1 MHRPLTLSAL
11 IALAALGAALGLSP
25 STGAQPVQA
34 ASHGFGVDAAG
45 DDEGGGGGGGGTDGK
60 KKRRRCVQE
69 KEDRVQAAG
78 DGGGGED
85 EEQDEDAPPEFSAEF
100 YKRKFK
106 LDVSADGLDGD
117 QLPISIEKVCR
128 VPKRLARQAAQ
139 LAGGDGI
146 ALITDRTKVFLVG
159 DGRGDEMEGERGPR
173 LEGEEALGAVD
184 GADTATLKVRLLRNN
199 RWGED
204 EDGEPVPTFKTRKV
218 KVTD

>member
-11 IALAALGAALGLSP
+11 IALAALGAALGLSA

-34 ASHGFGVDAAG
+34 ASHGFGVDARG
-45 DDEGGGGGGGGTDGK
+45 DDEGSGGGGSGTDG

-69 KEDRVQAAG
+69 REARLQARG

-85 EEQDEDAPPEFSAEF
+85 EEEDEDAPPEFSAEF
-100 YKRKFK
+100 YERKFK
-106 LDVSADGLDGD
+106 LDVSADGLEGD

-146 ALITDRTKVFLVG
+146 ALIRDRTKVFESG
-159 DGRGDEMEGERGPR
+159 KQ
-173 LEGEEALGAVD
+173 LEGAEARRAVD
-184 GADTATLKVRLLRNN
+184 GADTATLIVRLLRNS

-204 EDGEPVPTFKTRKV
+204 EDGNQVPTFKTRKV

>member
-11 IALAALGAALGLSP
+11 IALAALGAALGLSA

-34 ASHGFGVDAAG
+34 ASHGFGLGVDARG
-45 DDEGGGGGGGGTDGK
+45 DDEGGGGSGTDGK

-69 KEDRVQAAG
+69 REARLQARG

-85 EEQDEDAPPEFSAEF
+85 EEEDEDAPPEFSAEF

-128 VPKRLARQAAQ
+128 VPKRLAKEAAQ

-159 DGRGDEMEGERGPR
+159 DGLGDNVEGKRGTQ

-218 KVTD
+218 

>member
-11 IALAALGAALGLSP
+11 IALAALVAALGLSP

-85 EEQDEDAPPEFSAEF
+85 EEQDDEGPPEFSAEF

-146 ALITDRTKVFLVG
+146 ALITDRTKVFEAG
-159 DGRGDEMEGERGPR
+159 TQ
-173 LEGEEALGAVD
+173 LEGEEALRAVD
-184 GADTATLKVRLLRNN
+184 GADTATLNVRLLPN
-199 RWGED
+199 
-204 EDGEPVPTFKTRKV
+204 
-218 KVTD
+218 